1 MEKESKMDVEY
12 VQVAIPGVDY
22 ERKLYLLV
30 VALLSTLEKEPTQEQ
45 DAKIT
50 EESS

>member
-12 VQVAIPGVDY
+12 VQIAIPGVDY

-30 VALLSTLEKEPTQEQ
+30 VALLNILEKDGSQ
-45 DAKIT
+45 DKDTKIT
-50 EESS
+50 EVTQ